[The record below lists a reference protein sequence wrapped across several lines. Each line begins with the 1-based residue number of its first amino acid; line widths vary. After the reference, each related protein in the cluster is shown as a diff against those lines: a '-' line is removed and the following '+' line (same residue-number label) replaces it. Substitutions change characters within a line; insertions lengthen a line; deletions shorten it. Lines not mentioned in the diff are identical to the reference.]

1 MSDETY
7 EQRLERRRQAM
18 FDEFEADSRAKK
30 QAVLDRWWQQRRDE
44 AEEHRRFLRELN
56 PTGLKIW

>member
-7 EQRLERRRQAM
+7 ERRVERRRQAM
-18 FDEFEADSRAKK
+18 IDEFDADSRAKK

-44 AEEHRRFLRELN
+44 AEEHRRFMRSLN